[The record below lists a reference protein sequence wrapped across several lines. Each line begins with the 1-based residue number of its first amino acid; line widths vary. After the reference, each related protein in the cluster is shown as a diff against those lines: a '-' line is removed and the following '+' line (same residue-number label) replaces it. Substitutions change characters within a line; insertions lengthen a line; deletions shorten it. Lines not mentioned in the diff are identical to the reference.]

1 MDRNRKVGLAVRVF
15 VCAAMLGLV
24 GPAAASAAIA
34 HGHAAGAS
42 SYSQRGAGVGSRQ
55 LPADECDGVM
65 MRNAGFAPHM

>member
-24 GPAAASAAIA
+24 GPAAASAATA
-34 HGHAAGAS
+34 HGQAAGGS
-42 SYSQRGAGVGSRQ
+42 SYGQRGAGARQ

-65 MRNAGFAPHM
+65 LRNAGLAPHM